1 MLIVSDRPFYDE
13 RTGNKCLISGR
24 ISERKNDQMRSVN
37 HVNLEMNVID
47 MDHKQ
52 VFWSMKLYIWPRLCV
67 CVCVCVCVCACV
79 CVCLYC
85 FLEFDDVYFTKCIVF
100 DFI

>member
-1 MLIVSDRPFYDE
+1 MLTVSDRPFYDE

-37 HVNLEMNVID
+37 HVNLEMNVIG

-67 CVCVCVCVCACV
+67 CVCVRACV
-79 CVCLYC
+79 CVCVYIASLNLMMYILLNVLFLILFDLY
-85 FLEFDDVYFTKCIVF
+85 
-100 DFI
+100 